1 MLSYLLKY
9 IKESYMY
16 LLLPDSII
24 LNILDKID
32 VKLL

>member
-16 LLLPDSII
+16 LLLPGSII

>member
-1 MLSYLLKY
+1 MLSYLLQY

-16 LLLPDSII
+16 LLLPGPII